1 MKSWKKG
8 ESEADRSEHRSSSR
22 NWIIYDC
29 TTCGKPYKHYPSLW
43 RHKKYECQKEPAFR
57 CFFCNYKAKQKV
69 NLNLHILNR
78 HKDKFINSTETVAA
92 NYCLKFETSKH
103 TP

>member
-1 MKSWKKG
+1 MYVCPV
-8 ESEADRSEHRSSSR
+8 
-22 NWIIYDC
+22 YDC

>member
-1 MKSWKKG
+1 MRVKG
-8 ESEADRSEHRSSSR
+8 DCYPLQVEILQIVHKLFKV
-22 NWIIYDC
+22 YDC